1 MAHVTR
7 RQVLSSSISTAALL
21 AAHPS
26 PLLAAP
32 MQASAG
38 SAPELPVRVLYY
50 GTDQP
55 LPKQVE
61 LSAGPVS
68 MIFEPDLAFLR
79 YVRFGDREILRGVYS
94 AVRDRNWNTI
104 SPRVSNLKIQN

>member
-38 SAPELPVRVLYY
+38 SAPELPVRCSTTAL
-50 GTDQP
+50 
-55 LPKQVE
+55 
-61 LSAGPVS
+61 
-68 MIFEPDLAFLR
+68 
-79 YVRFGDREILRGVYS
+79 
-94 AVRDRNWNTI
+94 I
-104 SPRVSNLKIQN
+104 SHSQNRLN